1 MGKVWEIVDERVK
14 EERKLLR
21 RASVPAGKDG

>member
-21 RASVPAGKDG
+21 KVSTSVDKDG